1 MVELIL
7 ETITPVHVGT
17 GHKYSGAEFV
27 LKDKTLYRV
36 SLDKLLKKLTLEQ
49 IDDLTERLEDRN
61 FSLTDFLNDKNIAL
75 SEIKRYASGFEGP
88 RTPREI
94 AEHIKTNN
102 RAYIPGSSIKGIIRG
117 ALLWHATKN
126 KMDELIGVISR
137 DMERI
142 KRQDLKKRIGMG
154 FVEDIFRVD
163 DKTKKQNMNYDAKY
177 DLLKFL
183 EVADFMPVDYNL
195 NIEDVKTYSLKKE
208 GYFGNWTIIRGDK
221 KFLNQFVES
230 ISKKG
235 IFKGTIKLSPQ
246 IKEVLKNEVEYPLL
260 KEKLHIL
267 GLKSDL
273 NEADMI
279 NHLIE
284 VIGEFNEWCLSKEIE
299 LCRKA
304 NNAKEFLNELEG
316 LGRQNKTES
325 LIRIGFGSGTIYQTL
340 IKRIEEEDV
349 GIAQNIVN
357 EVPLGKNKRKID
369 FKTNKNLYPPY
380 PKTLEFTRTNK
391 PLGWLRLRREM

>member
-17 GHKYSGAEFV
+17 GNKYSGAEFV

-36 SLDKLLKKLTLEQ
+36 SLDKLLKKLTEDQ
-49 IDDLTERLEDRN
+49 REVLTELLLEDRN
-61 FSLTDFLNDKNIAL
+61 FSLTDFLKDKKIAL
-75 SEIKRYASGFEGP
+75 SDIKRYASGFDGEGK
-88 RTPREI
+88 PREI
-94 AEHIKTNN
+94 SEHIKTNN

-137 DMERI
+137 DMEKI
-142 KRQDLKKRIGMG
+142 KRRDLKKRIGMG

-208 GYFGNWTIIRGDK
+208 GYFGNWTIIRGK
-221 KFLNQFVES
+221 KRFLNQFVES
-230 ISKKG
+230 ISIKG

-246 IKEVLKNEVEYPLL
+246 IKEVLKDEAEYPLL
-260 KEKLHIL
+260 KEKLPLL
-267 GLKSDL
+267 G
-273 NEADMI
+273 
-279 NHLIE
+279 
-284 VIGEFNEWCLSKEIE
+284 
-299 LCRKA
+299 
-304 NNAKEFLNELEG
+304 
-316 LGRQNKTES
+316 
-325 LIRIGFGSGTIYQTL
+325 
-340 IKRIEEEDV
+340 
-349 GIAQNIVN
+349 
-357 EVPLGKNKRKID
+357 
-369 FKTNKNLYPPY
+369 
-380 PKTLEFTRTNK
+380 
-391 PLGWLRLRREM
+391 